1 MTQTELIEEV
11 ENFITCFKKLS
22 VEFKLR
28 YPDFRNQYNQI
39 LVKGL
44 ILNAMSKWERLIRE
58 LVKIEINKGS
68 SIQTSKSHYPFTWNY
83 KGIVPFLKIDSGTI
97 PYIALC
103 RIDNFFDTKFSLTA
117 KKDCLDKLYELRNRF
132 SHGDDFVLEK
142 EKFDD
147 FLLKYE
153 ELIYNFL

>member
-1 MTQTELIEEV
+1 MTQKELIEEV
-11 ENFITCFKKLS
+11 EHFITCFKKLS

-28 YPDFRNQYNQI
+28 YPNFKNQYNQI

-58 LVKIEINKGS
+58 LVKIEINNGS
-68 SIQTSKSHYPFTWNY
+68 VIQISKSHYPFTWNY
-83 KGIVPFLKIDSGTI
+83 KSIGGFLQIDRGTI

-103 RIDNFFDTKFSLTA
+103 RIDNFFNTKFSLTA
-117 KKDCLDKLYELRNRF
+117 KIDCLDKLYELRNRF
-132 SHGDDFVLEK
+132 SHGDDFVLER
-142 EKFDD
+142 EEFDE
-147 FLLKYE
+147 FLLKFE